1 MFALSEGILVASIG
15 AGAVII
21 AAIFT
26 AIGKDA
32 TKSKK
37 AAIKQKAKGNNN
49 TLIGLQI
56 TQNQGENNDI

>member
-1 MFALSEGILVASIG
+1 MSEGILVASIG

-21 AAIFT
+21 AAIIT